1 MASMWKKA
9 MTYLGLGDDDA
20 YADYE
25 VEPEPRRAPA
35 PRPPRPTRPGG
46 PGGSGGGGRPDQ
58 DGPREPRPR
67 PPQPRGEPRGGEPRE
82 SSGDV
87 TVRGGSQ
94 PRPVAPDAFDDGP
107 ASGVGAVTPRSAS
120 GAGAGGGGRGPV
132 RPIPVPVSARPH
144 IVTPTSFNG
153 AQEVAD
159 LVKAKAPVVMD
170 LSELDRDLARRL
182 IDFASGLCYALGG
195 SLDRVG
201 AGRYLLTPPDTTVS
215 AEDRQRLGLG

>member
-25 VEPEPRRAPA
+25 PEPEVRRAP
-35 PRPPRPTRPGG
+35 PSRPQRPSRPAGG
-46 PGGSGGGGRPDQ
+46 AGSD
-58 DGPREPRPR
+58 DGPREPRQR
-67 PPQPRGEPRGGEPRE
+67 PPRASGEPRVRDPRD

-87 TVRGGSQ
+87 AIRGGGQ
-94 PRPVAPDAFDDGP
+94 PRPAPPDLGDNGP

-120 GAGAGGGGRGPV
+120 GAAGGNIGGRGPV

-144 IVTPTSFNG
+144 LVQPTSFNG
-153 AQEVAD
+153 VQEVAD
-159 LVKAKAPVVMD
+159 LFKAKAPVVMD
-170 LSELDRDLARRL
+170 LSELDRDLSRRL
-182 IDFASGLCYALGG
+182 IDFASGLCYAIGG
-195 SLDRVG
+195 TLDRVG